1 MAPEEDPAESHAEL
15 KASTALSL
23 LFGATAYLA
32 ITAAKVPR
40 LAYLPFSGEWRF
52 NPPAAT
58 LGMDWYFR
66 ALVTLSACL
75 VGAVVGSLGR
85 AKSLSPRV
93 KHLLLWTG
101 ILVLS
106 WAMLFTS
113 LALVQSPRT
122 WQNTSLQRISQ

>member
-1 MAPEEDPAESHAEL
+1 MSTEADPGEL

-23 LFGATAYLA
+23 LFGASAYLA
-32 ITAAKVPR
+32 AAAANVPR
-40 LAYLPFSGEWRF
+40 LAYLPLSGEWRF
-52 NPPAAT
+52 NPPPAT

-66 ALVTLSACL
+66 ALLTISACL
-75 VGAVVGSLGR
+75 LGAAIGASGF
-85 AKSLSPRV
+85 AKSLSSRV
-93 KHLLLWTG
+93 KHLLLWVG

-113 LALVQSPRT
+113 LALVQSSRT